1 MLNRIKD
8 ALGIKRKFTLS
19 VYSFGYMSN
28 VCHYADLDV
37 VNSLNYLE
45 RINLNEMVQN
55 KINMNHFNAPRI
67 ETVIKQDKG

>member
-1 MLNRIKD
+1 MINQIKD
-8 ALGIKRKFTLS
+8 KLGVKRKFTLS

-37 VNSLNYLE
+37 FNSLNYLE
-45 RINLNEMVQN
+45 SINLNQIVEN

-67 ETVIKQDKG
+67 STVIKQ